1 MMRQCSRC
9 GVPREEDQYLDAH
22 GHADLK
28 ALLDAVHCIDN
39 CKGMML
45 LPDESIDLVVTS
57 PPYDDLR
64 TYGGHSWDFY
74 GVAWNLARV
83 LKPGGVIVWVV
94 NDGTE
99 NGSETGT
106 SMEQAL
112 HFKRIG
118 LNIHDTMIW
127 NKCSFS
133 QAGDLSVRYGQVFE
147 YCFVFSK
154 GKPNAWN
161 PIIDRKNKQAGTKKS
176 GTMRNRDGTIKPKSN
191 IGALLGETG
200 IRFNVWEMPGHP
212 SCERHPAPFPER
224 LAADHIA
231 SWSNK
236 GDIVLDPFMGSGTT
250 AKAAKELG
258 RHYIG
263 FEINHEYVEMCRRRT
278 AQATL
283 GI

>member
-1 MMRQCSRC
+1 MKNEAQRSDESDFMQ
-9 GVPREEDQYLDAH
+9 
-22 GHADLK
+22 
-28 ALLDAVHCIDN
+28 LLDAVHCMDN

-94 NDGTE
+94 NDATIK
-99 NGSETGT
+99 GSETGT
-106 SMEQAL
+106 SWEQAS
-112 HFKRIG
+112 HFKALG
-118 LNIHDTMIW
+118 LNLHDTMIW
-127 NKCSFS
+127 HKKNPPPQTKE
-133 QAGDLSVRYGQVFE
+133 GRRYTSAHE
-147 YCFVFSK
+147 YIFILSK
-154 GKPNAWN
+154 GKPSTFNCLMQPCSMAGASTN
-161 PIIDRKNKQAGTKKS
+161 NRTQRTKEGESRKDREIARKGKTVKNE
-176 GTMRNRDGTIKPKSN
+176 KPLHSVVSFAN
-191 IGALLGETG
+191 TG
-200 IRFNVWEMPGHP
+200 SKE
-212 SCERHPAPFPER
+212 HPAAFP
-224 LAADHIA
+224 LALVKDQVK

-250 AKAAKELG
+250 AKAAQELG

-263 FEINHEYVEMCRRRT
+263 FEINPEYVEICQRRT

>member
-1 MMRQCSRC
+1 MKNEAQRSDESDFMQ
-9 GVPREEDQYLDAH
+9 
-22 GHADLK
+22 
-28 ALLDAVHCIDN
+28 LLDAVHCMDN

-45 LPDESIDLVVTS
+45 LPDDSIDLVVTS

-83 LKPGGVIVWVV
+83 LKPGGVIVWNVA
-94 NDGTE
+94 DQTKD
-99 NGSETGT
+99 GSETGS

-118 LNIHDTMIW
+118 LNLHDTMIW
-127 NKCSFS
+127 EKTGSGACGSNLAYM
-133 QAGDLSVRYGQVFE
+133 QNFE

-154 GKPNAWN
+154 GKPMTFN
-161 PIIDRKNKQAGTKKS
+161 PIRDRKNAVTGKKATTGGRVNGDAGKKRVIERS
-176 GTMRNRDGTIKPKSN
+176 EY
-191 IGALLGETG
+191 GA
-200 IRFNVWEMPGHP
+200 RFNVWKISQEMDKD
-212 SCERHPAPFPER
+212 HPAPFPFQ
-224 LAADHIA
+224 LASDHIQ

-250 AKAAKELG
+250 AKAAQELG

-263 FEINHEYVEMCRRRT
+263 FEINPEYVDICQRRT

>member
-1 MMRQCSRC
+1 MNERAK
-9 GVPREEDQYLDAH
+9 RENELS
-22 GHADLK
+22 DLSD
-28 ALLDAVHCIDN
+28 LLDAVHCMDN

-94 NDGTE
+94 ADATKD
-99 NGSETGT
+99 GSETGT

-112 HFKRIG
+112 HFKRLG
-118 LNIHDTMIW
+118 LNLHDTMIYKKKGGSP
-127 NKCSFS
+127 NTHHP
-133 QAGDLSVRYGQVFE
+133 RYIHCWE
-147 YCFVFSK
+147 YMFVFSNGAPSK
-154 GKPNAWN
+154 WTPTRM
-161 PIIDRKNKQAGTKKS
+161 RKNTTAGATVAPKRK
-176 GTMRNRDGTIKPKSN
+176 TQRNGEIK
-191 IGALLGETG
+191 T
-200 IRFNVWEMPGHP
+200 FNVATTTTSEFSLDVNVWDYLVGKASGDLGTEA
-212 SCERHPAPFPER
+212 HPAYFPER
-224 LAADHIA
+224 LAKEHIA
-231 SWSNK
+231 TWSEK

-250 AKAAKELG
+250 AKAAQELG

-263 FEINHEYVEMCRRRT
+263 FEINPEYVEICQRRT
-278 AQATL
+278 AQGTL

>member
-1 MMRQCSRC
+1 MTNEAQRS
-9 GVPREEDQYLDAH
+9 EESGLMQ
-22 GHADLK
+22 
-28 ALLDAVHCIDN
+28 LLDAVHCMDN

-83 LKPGGVIVWVV
+83 LKYGGVIVWVV
-94 NDGTE
+94 SDGTD

-118 LNIHDTMIW
+118 LNLHDTMIW
-127 NKCSFS
+127 NKGGFS
-133 QAGDLSVRYGQVFE
+133 QAGDLSVRYGQAFE

-154 GKPNAWN
+154 GKPKAWN
-161 PIIDRKNKQAGTKKS
+161 PIIDRKNKHAGTKKT
-176 GTMRNRDGTIKPKSN
+176 GTIRNPDGTLKPMSN
-191 IGALLGETG
+191 TGVIHREIGIRLNVWDMPGQKTG
-200 IRFNVWEMPGHP
+200 IG
-212 SCERHPAPFPER
+212 HPAPFPER
-224 LAADHIA
+224 LALDHIQ

-250 AKAAKELG
+250 AKAAQELG

-263 FEINHEYVEMCRRRT
+263 FEINPEYVEICHRRT